1 MNYPFPNAGL
11 LSQGTGMG
19 LLGGGGGSG
28 NLSGEFSRLQTMNAQ
43 NPMLAR
49 QWALDSYQP
58 PPAAQA
64 KRIYSLAE
72 LPFLLNR
79 PAAIGPADAQQQLPA
94 LMARPAALGESDFKQ
109 RLAMMV

>member
-19 LLGGGGGSG
+19 LLGGGGGGG
-28 NLSGEFSRLQTMNAQ
+28 NLGGEFSRLQTMNAQ